1 LDILATAEL
10 TTIRTEREIF
20 YCLTGKGNRVHWYTK
35 PKQTNEKWTKESVR
49 GKETICDFHTH
60 PRVKGTMK
68 DCMPSVVDV
77 IEWNKPKYDYKYHVI
92 GCYPFQTV
100 QVAIYDWEILR
111 GVTSE

>member
-49 GKETICDFHTH
+49 GKETIWTVIHDDCGEGTIADFHTH

-77 IEWNKPKYDYKYHVI
+77 IEWNKPKYDYKYHGRYYV
-92 GCYPFQTV
+92 G
-100 QVAIYDWEILR
+100 
-111 GVTSE
+111 